1 MQSTARISKVQR
13 SFRIIGLLVCAFLL
27 PGVVSISYALNPAK
41 ALSQYS
47 ITVWSQQQGLPQDT
61 IRAIAQ
67 TTDGFLWLG
76 TDEGLA
82 RFDGYEFVAFGKDHG
97 DLPSNSVN
105 VLAAGPDGALWIG
118 TPNGL
123 TRYAHGRFQTFTQR
137 DGLSGNPVTAL
148 FVDHAGTLWIAAAG
162 NLSRFDGKRF
172 TNFLAGRDIPLRVVR
187 GVSEDGPTLYVAG
200 TNSVTRLENGT
211 FRSIFAPSVLAGD
224 FPGAVLKDHQGSLWI
239 LGYRGLV
246 RQSPDGRISRYG
258 VEEGLTDPFELHAM
272 TEDRDG
278 NLWVAT
284 NSGLARLE
292 GDRFRTL
299 AEGAVQDGVRCLF
312 EDRDGNLWVGAN
324 RGLLRLRDD
333 VFTVFGKDEGLPS
346 DEPNAIYQDHD
357 GSVWVGFL
365 DAGLRTLPA
374 GDPFHARAVGPDKG
388 RIYSIRNTPTGLL
401 LVSSREGLTIREH
414 GRVRTFV
421 PPDPQG
427 RKRVFDAIQD
437 SSAGIWLA
445 LPNGLGQLRGND
457 FRTVIPAAN
466 ASMLEGAFVTL
477 AEGGDGSL
485 WAGTIQGG
493 LWHITPGGNRLYT
506 IADGLG
512 SNQIRSL
519 YSDQDGTLW
528 VGTFGGGLSAYR
540 DGRFRRFSE
549 RDGLLSDNIS
559 QIADDGEAL
568 WLSTTRG
575 ICRIAKK
582 QLRDFATGKR
592 THLDPANYGLA
603 DGLRSAQ
610 APADLGSGGGRHSD
624 GSLWFATARGIA
636 VYRPGNSRPRGGSL
650 PIYIADFTV
659 DGQRFDAS
667 SHPRVPPGRGR
678 VEIRYAAVD
687 LSAPDRVHYS
697 YKLDGLDSDWISAGS
712 RRIATYNSL
721 GHGHYRFHIRAEVPG
736 ASLSEGAY
744 DLELLPHYYETG
756 WFRTLCAAFA
766 ALLCWM
772 AYQLRVRQIRLRF
785 AAVFKERLRLAREI
799 HDTLAQAFVGISSQL
814 DALETCL
821 PENLRPAYVYLDL
834 ARRMAQHSLTEARR
848 SVLDL
853 RSAALSDR
861 DLAAAVQSNART
873 WVNGAAVSL
882 EVHVQGGFE
891 NLPEDLEHNLLRIA
905 QEAVTNASKHA
916 QATKIEIKLERTG
929 KTLNL
934 TVSDDGC
941 GFQVDDAFASMGGHF
956 GLIGIRERAERIG
969 GEFRLESRPDAG
981 TEVEISVP
989 LP

>member
-1 MQSTARISKVQR
+1 
-13 SFRIIGLLVCAFLL
+13 LLAA
-27 PGVVSISYALNPAK
+27 GWNGYALNPAK

-105 VLAAGPDGALWIG
+105 VLASGPDGALWIG

-123 TRYAHGRFQTFTQR
+123 TRYAHGRFRTFTEK
-137 DGLSGNPVTAL
+137 DGLPRNPVTAL
-148 FVDHAGTLWIAAAG
+148 FVDHAGDLWIVAAG
-162 NLSRFDGKRF
+162 SLSRFDGSRF
-172 TNFLAGRDIPLRVVR
+172 TNFFPERDIALRVVR
-187 GVSEDGPTLYVAG
+187 GVWEDPSGILYVAG
-200 TNSVTRLENGT
+200 TSSVVRLENGK
-211 FRSIFAPSVLAGD
+211 FRGIFEPSALAND

-239 LGYRGLV
+239 LGYRGLI
-246 RQSPDGRISRYG
+246 RQTPDGRISRYG
-258 VEEGLTDPFELHAM
+258 AREGLTDPFELRDM
-272 TEDRDG
+272 KEDRDG

-284 NSGLARLE
+284 DSGLARLE
-292 GDRFRTL
+292 GSRFHIL
-299 AEGAVQDGVRCLF
+299 ADGTSQDGVRCVF
-312 EDRDGNLWVGAN
+312 EDRDGNLWVGSN
-324 RGLLRLRDD
+324 RGLLRLRDN

-346 DEPNAIYQDHD
+346 DEPNAIHEDHD

-365 DAGLRTLPA
+365 DAGLKRLSP
-374 GDPFHARAVGPDKG
+374 GDPFHALVVGPDKG
-388 RIYSIRNTPTGLL
+388 RIYSVRETRTGAL
-401 LVSSREGLTIREH
+401 LVCSREGLTIRDQD
-414 GRVRTFV
+414 RVRTFV

-427 RKRVFDAIQD
+427 RKRVFDALQD
-437 SSAGIWLA
+437 SSGRIWLA
-445 LPNGLGQLRGND
+445 LPDGLGQLSGNE

-466 ASMLEGAFVTL
+466 PSMLEGAFVTL
-477 AEGGDGSL
+477 AKASDDSL

-493 LWHITPGGNRLYT
+493 LWHITPAGNRLYT

-528 VGTFGGGLSAYR
+528 VGTFGGGLSAFR
-540 DGRFRRFSE
+540 AGRFHKFNE

-559 QIADDGEAL
+559 QIADDGDAL

-575 ICRIAKK
+575 ICRIPKE
-582 QLRDFATGKR
+582 QLIDFATGKR
-592 THLDPANYGLA
+592 SHLDPANYGLA

-610 APADLGSGGGRHSD
+610 APTDIGLGGGRHSD
-624 GSLWFATARGIA
+624 GSLWFATARGVAI
-636 VYRPGNSRPRGGSL
+636 YRPGNTRARIGSL
-650 PIYIADFTV
+650 PIYIADFTA

-687 LSAPDRVHYS
+687 LSAPDRVRYS

-712 RRIATYNSL
+712 RRVATYNSL
-721 GHGHYRFHIRAEVPG
+721 GHGHYWFRIRAEAPG
-736 ASLSEGAY
+736 APPSEAAY

-756 WFRTLCAAFA
+756 WFRGLCAALA
-766 ALLCWM
+766 AFLCWM

-785 AAVFKERLRLAREI
+785 AAVFKERMRLAREI

-821 PENLRPAYVYLDL
+821 PETLRPAHIYLDL

-848 SVLDL
+848 SVMDL

-861 DLAAAVQSNART
+861 DLAAALQSNARH
-873 WVNGAAVSL
+873 WAAGKSVNV
-882 EVHVQGGFE
+882 EVHVDGGFE
-891 NLPEDLEHNLLRIA
+891 DLPEDMEHNLLRIA

-916 QATKIEIKLERTG
+916 QATRIKVTLERTG

-934 TVSDDGC
+934 TVIDDGC
-941 GFQVDDAFASMGGHF
+941 GFQIDDAFAAMGGHF

-969 GEFRLESRPDAG
+969 GELRLESRPHAG

-989 LP
+989 IP